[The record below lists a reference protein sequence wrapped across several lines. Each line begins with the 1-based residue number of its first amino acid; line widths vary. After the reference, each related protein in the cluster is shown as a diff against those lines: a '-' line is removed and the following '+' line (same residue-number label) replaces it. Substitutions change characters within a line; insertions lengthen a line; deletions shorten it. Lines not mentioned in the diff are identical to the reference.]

1 MLRIEYERYGTP
13 EVMHLS
19 AFNLPAPK
27 EKEVLVRVRAAGLN
41 PFDWK
46 LRRGDL
52 KIFTGSKLPR
62 AMGSDFAGVVE
73 AVGPNV
79 TCFCVGDDVIGTVSP
94 KASGAFAEKLI
105 TVEKLLVKKPPS
117 MSFAQAATLPVAA
130 VTAWQAI
137 VDKASVKSGQHVF
150 LNGALGAD
158 GRAAIAIA
166 QDLGANVTGRVGKNA
181 LEEARSLGLKTV
193 LNYAKPIPSELQKTF
208 DLVFDCNGSL
218 SLQESAMLMKPGGM
232 VIDIMPNGAK
242 IINFL
247 FRWHQKIIFA
257 NTEAKNLQKVV
268 DFAAKDKLSIPIG
281 RTAPLAEA
289 ILMITEVEQGQRPK
303 GKAVIVFD

>member
-1 MLRIEYERYGTP
+1 
-13 EVMHLS
+13 
-19 AFNLPAPK
+19 
-27 EKEVLVRVRAAGLN
+27 
-41 PFDWK
+41 
-46 LRRGDL
+46 
-52 KIFTGSKLPR
+52 
-62 AMGSDFAGVVE
+62 
-73 AVGPNV
+73 
-79 TCFCVGDDVIGTVSP
+79 
-94 KASGAFAEKLI
+94 
-105 TVEKLLVKKPPS
+105 
-117 MSFAQAATLPVAA
+117 MS
-130 VTAWQAI
+130 
-137 VDKASVKSGQHVF
+137 
-150 LNGALGAD
+150 GALGAV